1 VEVWAEE
8 VVGAAEDASEVGFA
22 TAVDDTEGRADVDG
36 CTYVIEVPAAT
47 PALR

>member
-1 VEVWAEE
+1 M
-8 VVGAAEDASEVGFA
+8 GAAEEASEVGTA
-22 TAVDDTEGRADVDG
+22 TAVDDVEGRAVVDG

>member
-1 VEVWAEE
+1 M
-8 VVGAAEDASEVGFA
+8 GAAEDTSEVGTA

>member
-1 VEVWAEE
+1 M
-8 VVGAAEDASEVGFA
+8 GAAEDASEVGTA
-22 TAVDDTEGRADVDG
+22 TAVDDAEGRADVDG

>member
-1 VEVWAEE
+1 M
-8 VVGAAEDASEVGFA
+8 VGAVEGVSEVGTA
-22 TAVDDTEGRADVDG
+22 TAVDDTEGRAEVDG